1 MAREAMDEIDDVR
14 CYEYAG
20 EVVVE
25 LFGSDAEGDVA
36 VVSYGFRRDG
46 DDGAGELRG
55 PEVDPEHAD
64 RVRRALRDA
73 GYAVDV

>member
-1 MAREAMDEIDDVR
+1 MEEIVDVR
-14 CYEYAG
+14 CYEYAD

-25 LFGSDAEGDVA
+25 LFGRDASDEVA

-46 DDGAGELRG
+46 DGDGDGDAELRG
-55 PEVDPEHAD
+55 PEVSAEYAD
-64 RVRRALRDA
+64 RVERTLRDA